1 MKFENV
7 TTQSK
12 NVLLEMQKKNYWN
25 FKGSLYFIILIF
37 LSCVMLL
44 LFFVRGISYT
54 NYLYVVLFGTFLI
67 LSIFLIIANPYL
79 ASNRVIKNEGI
90 TTVKMQFYDDYI
102 FSISETT
109 GTETKR
115 FYRIFTKIIITK
127 NLLLLVARNNLL
139 LFIIDKRNFTY
150 GSAEDFLEF
159 MKEKCP
165 NIKIER

>member
-90 TTVKMQFYDDYI
+90 TTVKMQFYDEYI
-102 FSISETT
+102 FSINETT

-115 FYRIFTKIIITK
+115 FYKIFTKMIITK
-127 NLLLLVARNNLL
+127 NLLLLISRTNLL
-139 LFIIDKRNFTY
+139 MYIIDKRNFTY